1 MEKKTFDLPAMYADH
16 HVLEVRRIL
25 LETPGVIDVY
35 ASSAFHVVEVTYDPK
50 QINDLEIAMKL
61 DNAGYLGEW
70 SIIAEKGVAIV
81 RNNGEEGFFRHTE
94 VYENT
99 KSTISFAQSVE
110 NIGRPLWPCPGMG
123 VMKRVE
129 MDEEN

>member
-1 MEKKTFDLPAMYADH
+1 MEKKTFVLPAMYADH

-35 ASSAFHVVEVTYDPK
+35 ASSAFHAVEVTYDPK

-61 DNAGYLGEW
+61 DTAGYLGEW

-99 KSTISFAQSVE
+99 KSTISFAQTVE

-123 VMKRVE
+123 VMKRME
-129 MDEEN
+129 IDEEN